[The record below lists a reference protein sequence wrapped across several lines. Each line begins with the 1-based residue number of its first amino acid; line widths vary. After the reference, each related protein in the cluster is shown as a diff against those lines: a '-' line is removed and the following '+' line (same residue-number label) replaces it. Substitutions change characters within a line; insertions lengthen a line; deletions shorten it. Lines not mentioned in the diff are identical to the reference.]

1 MSNQFDELTKG
12 LAQSVT
18 RRQALRRFG
27 VGLAGVAMVSLGL
40 TNKAEAGNCRP
51 FGKPCMYDSQ
61 CCSGYC
67 DQGSFGGKHLGHC
80 F

>member
-1 MSNQFDELTKG
+1 MNDKFDELTKR

-27 VGLAGVAMVSLGL
+27 VGCAGAVIASLGFVK
-40 TNKAEAGNCRP
+40 KAEADPKCRDS
-51 FGKPCMYDSQ
+51 GRTCKYDAQ

-67 DQGSFGGKHLGHC
+67 VKQGYKVFGLC
-80 F
+80 Y